1 MANGRRYDPATRTL
15 ILSNGP
21 DELWDLRQREGLRTV
36 LDALR
41 EEPRVETLVLSQ
53 VKERR
58 YGRHAVAGL
67 NALLSLLRLGEQLAT
82 RDPSPE
88 FPGESPRKTRAR
100 CAACPFQ
107 PRTLFAR
114 LTQKVVTSLQEFH
127 AEFALQAQALARRR
141 EPGCAGCIDLTRRD
155 LEILLARYQALQRE
169 VSGP

>member
-21 DELWDLRQREGLRTV
+21 EELWDLRQPEGLRTI

-58 YGRHAVAGL
+58 YGRRAVAGL
-67 NALLSLLRLGEQLAT
+67 NALLGLLRLGEQLAS
-82 RDPSPE
+82 RNPSPE

-100 CAACPFQ
+100 CAKCPFQ
-107 PRTLFAR
+107 PRTLLAR
-114 LTQKVVTSLQEFH
+114 LTQKILTRLPEFH
-127 AEFALQAQALARRR
+127 AEFALRAQALARHR
-141 EPGCAGCIDLTRRD
+141 EPGCARCVDLTRRD
-155 LEILLARYQALQRE
+155 LEILLARYQALAHE
-169 VSGP
+169 VGRP